1 MTAAPLRYK
10 LGGSMGVWTR
20 KIVLRVLVAIL
31 FVVAVVWLALWYFIP
46 APPTTL
52 TIAVGFKGGAFDH
65 IAERYREKL
74 ASRNVALNVRYTE
87 GAFDNLKLLNDPK
100 SGIDAALLFAGI
112 SNGARSPDLVSLG
125 RINYAP
131 YWIFYRGAGQIDRLT
146 QLKGKRVI
154 VNGAVRGVIMPL
166 LSLHGVNADNTTI
179 RVLPGVVASK
189 AIVNDE
195 ADVVF
200 LPPQEM
206 DGPEVQSLLRNPDIR
221 LLNLAQADALVRLFP
236 ALSRLVLPQGVVD
249 LEKNLPATDV
259 NLIASTNVVVV
270 RKELHPE
277 LIYLLAQTLQEVHG
291 NAGVFQKA
299 GEFPTQTDPEYP
311 VAEEARDFY
320 KNGPSF
326 LQRYLPFWMI
336 NVTKRIVAVLVAAL
350 AIAIPLFSY
359 APRIYA
365 WFLKAQLI
373 RLYRRLRAVNTGLK
387 KELTAADGAV
397 LQSDLE
403 TIDHAA
409 NILPMRHSD
418 MFFDLKLHID
428 QTRVRLDRRLL
439 ELRS

>member
-1 MTAAPLRYK
+1 
-10 LGGSMGVWTR
+10 MGVWTR

-31 FVVAVVWLALWYFIP
+31 CVATAVWLSLWYFIP

-52 TIAVGFKGGAFDH
+52 AIAVGFKGGSFDH

-74 ASRNVALNVRYTE
+74 ASRKVALNVRYTE
-87 GAFDNLKLLNDPK
+87 GAFDSVKLLNDPK
-100 SGIDAALLFAGI
+100 SGIDAAFLFAGI
-112 SNGARSPDLVSLG
+112 SDGVRSPDLVSLG

-131 YWIFYRGAGQIDRLT
+131 YWIFYRGSEHIDRLT

-166 LSLHGVNADNTTI
+166 LSLHGVNGDNTTI

-189 AIVNDE
+189 AIVNGE

-221 LLNLAQADALVRLFP
+221 LVNLAQADALVRLFP
-236 ALSRLVLPQGVVD
+236 ALSRLILPQGVVD
-249 LEKNLPATDV
+249 LEKNIPTTDV

-277 LIYLLAQTLQEVHG
+277 LIDFLAQTLQEVHG
-291 NAGVFQKA
+291 NAGVFQKV

-311 VAEEARDFY
+311 VAEQARDFY

-336 NVTKRIVAVLVAAL
+336 HDTKRIVAVLVAAL
-350 AIAIPLFSY
+350 AIVIPLFSF

-365 WFLKAQLI
+365 WFLNAQLVK
-373 RLYRRLRAVNTGLK
+373 LYRRLRAINNRLK
-387 KELTAADGAV
+387 KDLTAADGAV

-409 NILPMRHSD
+409 NMLPMRHSD
-418 MFFDLKLHID
+418 IFFDLKLHID
-428 QTRVRLDRRLL
+428 QTRTQLDRRLL
-439 ELRS
+439 ELRN